1 MKFAVAAALAVTL
14 ALPAAA
20 AEVSG
25 VKIADTAKVGGNDLV
40 FNGGAVRS
48 KIIFKVYVASLYV
61 PAKTTSLATVLKGP
75 RRVQMNLM
83 RTISAE
89 SLIEALNEG
98 LKDNSSA
105 AELDAVKTQVN
116 QLQTIMKSFGE
127 VKEGAVV
134 TLDFADDTTS
144 IGLNGAVRGTIA
156 GADFN
161 AALLRIWLGPKP
173 IQADVKAAMLKG

>member
-1 MKFAVAAALAVTL
+1 MKLAVAALALTL

-25 VKIADTAKVGGNDLV
+25 VKIADTATVGGQALV
-40 FNGGAVRS
+40 WNGGAVRS
-48 KIIFKVYVASLYV
+48 KVIFKVYVASLYV
-61 PAKTTSLATVLKGP
+61 PAKTKSLAEVLKGP

-83 RTISAE
+83 RNVSGE

-98 LKDNSSA
+98 LKDNSTA
-105 AELDAVKTQVN
+105 AELAAVKAQVD
-116 QLQTIMKSFGE
+116 QLQTIMKTFGE

-134 TLDFADDTTS
+134 TLDFVDDTTT
-144 IGLNGAVRGTIA
+144 IGLNGAPRGTIK